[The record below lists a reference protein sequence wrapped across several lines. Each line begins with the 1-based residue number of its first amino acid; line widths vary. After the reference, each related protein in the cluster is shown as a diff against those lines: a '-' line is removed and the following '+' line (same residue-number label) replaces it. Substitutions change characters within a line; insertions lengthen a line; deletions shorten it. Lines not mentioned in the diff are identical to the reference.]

1 MHFHIQ
7 MKDLEKRYG
16 PEKIIDNI
24 TTNIAKNTITAIVG
38 PNGCGKTT
46 LLNILS
52 GLDNNYG
59 GDYTIKSPDSNS
71 MSYIFQNYRDS
82 LLPWRTNYKN
92 ITLPLEIQGY
102 SKKEIADKVEEMK
115 NLGLEFD
122 PNQYSYNLSGGQQ
135 QMLAFTRAVINN
147 PKLLFID
154 EPFSALDYENNLKL
168 RDHLQKYY
176 LKYKPTIVMI
186 THNLEEAVHLAN
198 NIIVLS
204 KKPTRIAK
212 IIENQAPYPRNL
224 DYLKSDEFNK
234 VKSQVFSA
242 FQDTV
247 IKT

>member
-1 MHFHIQ
+1 MQFHIQ
-7 MKDLEKRYG
+7 MKDLEKTYG
-16 PEKIIDNI
+16 DKKIINNI

-52 GLDNNYG
+52 GLDKEHG
-59 GDYTIKSPDSNS
+59 GDYTIKDYDPNAI
-71 MSYIFQNYRDS
+71 SYIFQNYRDS

-92 ITLPLEIQGY
+92 VTLPMEIQGY
-102 SKKEIADKVEEMK
+102 SKEKMADKVEEMRG
-115 NLGLEFD
+115 LGLEFD

-135 QMLAFTRAVINN
+135 QMLAFTRAIINK
-147 PKLLFID
+147 PKLLLID

-168 RDHLQKYY
+168 REHLQKYY
-176 LKYKPTIVMI
+176 LKYKPTILMI

-204 KKPTRIAK
+204 KKPTKIAR
-212 IIENQAPYPRNL
+212 IIENQSPYPRKL
-224 DYLKSDEFNK
+224 DYLKSDEFNN

-247 IKT
+247 VKI